1 LGFELTYYLYRL
13 AGFLVP
19 LVPLRLGYSV
29 AASLGR
35 LFYWLSRGARAGVRD
50 NVTHVL
56 GEDASA
62 AEVERV
68 TRETFRY
75 IALNY
80 YDLFRV
86 PTLSPAQIERVV
98 KVEGWQNVE
107 RALAAGKGLI
117 MVSVHF
123 GNIEIVLHILLFR
136 GIPVTIPV
144 ERVQPESL
152 FEYICRVRSSKGLR
166 LIPIDG
172 PLLELFRALK
182 RGGIAGLAADRDIT
196 RSGVMV
202 DFFGTPA
209 RLPDGHV
216 QLALRTGVPI
226 VMGFSQRL
234 PDNTFVARFEPPL
247 ELENT
252 GDREHDVRVGLEKL
266 VAIMERYIARHPE
279 QWAITVPIWQSGQG

>member
-1 LGFELTYYLYRL
+1 LIYYLYRL

-29 AASLGR
+29 AARLGG
-35 LFYWLSRGARAGVRD
+35 LFYRLSPGARANVRD
-50 NVTHVL
+50 NVTHIL
-56 GEDASA
+56 GEGANA

-86 PTLSPAQIERVV
+86 PTLSPAEIERVV
-98 KVEGWQNVE
+98 KVDGWENVE
-107 RALAAGKGLI
+107 KALAAGKGLI
-117 MVSVHF
+117 MVSAHF

-136 GIPVTIPV
+136 GVPVTIPV
-144 ERVQPESL
+144 ERVQPEIL
-152 FEYICRVRSSKGLR
+152 FQYICRVRTSKGLR

-172 PLLELFRALK
+172 PILELFRALR
-182 RGGIAGLAADRDIT
+182 RGEIAGLAADRDIT
-196 RSGVMV
+196 QSGVMV

-216 QLALRTGVPI
+216 QLALRTRAPI

-234 PDNTFVARFEPPL
+234 PDNTFVARFEPSL
-247 ELENT
+247 ELEST
-252 GDREHDVRVGLEKL
+252 GDHERDVRAGLEK
-266 VAIMERYIARHPE
+266 VIAIMERYISQHPE
-279 QWAITVPIWQSGQG
+279 QWAITAPIWRSGQG

>member
-1 LGFELTYYLYRL
+1 MIYYWYRL

-19 LVPLRLGYSV
+19 LIPLRLGYPV
-29 AASLGR
+29 AARLGG
-35 LFYWLSRGARAGVRD
+35 LFYRLSSSARANVRD
-50 NVTHVL
+50 NVMHVL
-56 GEDASA
+56 GESASA

-86 PTLSPAQIERVV
+86 PTLSSAQIERDVR
-98 KVEGWQNVE
+98 VEGWENVE
-107 RALAAGKGLI
+107 RALAPGKGLI
-117 MVSVHF
+117 MVSAHF

-144 ERVQPESL
+144 ERVQPEVL
-152 FEYICRVRSSKGLR
+152 FQYICRVRTSKGLC

-172 PLLELFRALK
+172 PLLELFRALR
-182 RGGIAGLAADRDIT
+182 RGEIAGLAADRDIT
-196 RSGVMV
+196 QSGVRV
-202 DFFGTPA
+202 DFFGVPA
-209 RLPDGHV
+209 HLPDGHV
-216 QLALRTGVPI
+216 QLALRTGAPI

-234 PDNTFVARFEPPL
+234 PDNTFVARFEPSL

-252 GDREHDVRVGLEKL
+252 GDRERDVRAGLERV
-266 VAIMERYIARHPE
+266 VAIMERYITQHPE
-279 QWAITVPIWQSGQG
+279 QWAITVPIWRSGPG

>member
-1 LGFELTYYLYRL
+1 MELIYYLYRL

-19 LVPLRLGYSV
+19 LIPPGLGYSV
-29 AASLGR
+29 AARLGR
-35 LFYWLSRGARAGVRD
+35 LFYQLSPGARANVRD
-50 NVTHVL
+50 NVRHVL
-56 GEDASA
+56 GEGASA
-62 AEVERV
+62 AEVEKV

-86 PTLSPAQIERVV
+86 PTLSPAQIERDV

-107 RALAAGKGLI
+107 AALAAGRGLT
-117 MVSVHF
+117 MVSAHF

-144 ERVQPESL
+144 EHVQPEAL
-152 FEYICRVRSSKGLR
+152 FQYICRLRTSKGLR

-172 PLLELFRALK
+172 PLLELFRALR
-182 RGGIAGLAADRDIT
+182 RGEIVGLAADRDIT
-196 RSGVMV
+196 QSGVMV
-202 DFFGTPA
+202 DFFGAPA

-216 QLALRTGVPI
+216 QLALRTGAPI

-234 PDNTFVARFEPPL
+234 PDNTFIARFEPPL
-247 ELENT
+247 QLENT
-252 GDREHDVRVGLEKL
+252 GDHERDARAGLEK
-266 VAIMERYIARHPE
+266 VIAIMERYIARHPE
-279 QWAITVPIWQSGQG
+279 QWTITVPIWQSGQG

>member
-1 LGFELTYYLYRL
+1 MIYYLYRL

-19 LVPLRLGYSV
+19 LVPLRLGYWVV
-29 AASLGR
+29 ARLGG
-35 LFYWLSRGARAGVRD
+35 LFYQLSLEARANVRD

-80 YDLFRV
+80 YDLLRV
-86 PTLSPAQIERVV
+86 PALTPAEIERVV
-98 KVEGWQNVE
+98 RVEGWGNVE

-117 MVSVHF
+117 MVSAHF

-136 GIPVTIPV
+136 GISVTIPV
-144 ERVQPESL
+144 ERVQPEIL
-152 FEYICRVRSSKGLR
+152 FQYICRVRTSKGLR

-172 PLLELFRALK
+172 PLLELFRALR
-182 RGGIAGLAADRDIT
+182 RGEIAGLAADRDIT
-196 RSGVMV
+196 RSGLMV
-202 DFFGTPA
+202 DFFGAPA

-216 QLALRTGVPI
+216 QLALRTGTPI

-234 PDNTFVARFEPPL
+234 PDNTFAARFEPPL

-252 GDREHDVRVGLEKL
+252 GDRERDIRVGLEKV

-279 QWAITVPIWQSGQG
+279 QWAIVVPIWQSGQG

>member
-1 LGFELTYYLYRL
+1 LIYYLYRL
-13 AGFLVP
+13 AGFLLP
-19 LVPLRLGYSV
+19 LIPLRLGYLV
-29 AASLGR
+29 AARLGG
-35 LFYWLSRGARAGVRD
+35 LFYRLSPSARASVRD

-56 GEDASA
+56 GEGASA

-86 PTLSPAQIERVV
+86 PTLSPAQIERDVR
-98 KVEGWQNVE
+98 VEGWENVE

-117 MVSVHF
+117 MVSAHF
-123 GNIEIVLHILLFR
+123 GNIEVVLHILLFR

-144 ERVQPESL
+144 ERVQPEAL
-152 FEYICRVRSSKGLR
+152 FQYICRVRTSKGLR

-172 PLLELFRALK
+172 PLLELFRALR
-182 RGGIAGLAADRDIT
+182 RGEIAGLAADRDIT
-196 RSGVMV
+196 QSGVIV
-202 DFFGTPA
+202 DFFGAPA

-216 QLALRTGVPI
+216 QLALRTGTPI
-226 VMGFSQRL
+226 VMGFSERL
-234 PDNTFVARFEPPL
+234 PDNTFIARFEPPL

-252 GDREHDVRVGLEKL
+252 GDRERDVRAGLEKI
-266 VAIMERYIARHPE
+266 VAVMERYLARHPE
-279 QWAITVPIWQSGQG
+279 QWTITVPIWRSGQG

>member
-1 LGFELTYYLYRL
+1 MIYYLYRL

-19 LVPLRLGYSV
+19 LIPLRLGYAV
-29 AASLGR
+29 AARLGK
-35 LFYWLSRGARAGVRD
+35 LFYRLSPGIRANVRD
-50 NVTHVL
+50 NVMHIL
-56 GEDASA
+56 GESASA

-68 TRETFRY
+68 TRDTFRY

-86 PTLSPAQIERVV
+86 PILSPAEVERVV
-98 KVEGWQNVE
+98 RVEGWDNVE

-117 MVSVHF
+117 MVSAHF

-144 ERVQPESL
+144 ERVQPEAL
-152 FEYICRVRSSKGLR
+152 FQYICRVRTSKGLH
-166 LIPIDG
+166 LIPIGG

-182 RGGIAGLAADRDIT
+182 RGEIAGLAADRDIT
-196 RSGVMV
+196 QSGVMV
-202 DFFGTPA
+202 DFFGAPA

-247 ELENT
+247 ELENS
-252 GDREHDVRVGLEKL
+252 GNREYDVRTGLEK
-266 VAIMERYIARHPE
+266 VIAIMKRYIAQHPE
-279 QWAITVPIWQSGQG
+279 QWTITVPIWRSGQG

>member
-1 LGFELTYYLYRL
+1 MIYYLYRL

-19 LVPLRLGYSV
+19 LTPLRLGYSV
-29 AASLGR
+29 AARLGR
-35 LFYWLSRGARAGVRD
+35 LFYRLSPSTRANVRD

-56 GEDASA
+56 GEGASA

-68 TRETFRY
+68 TCETFRY

-80 YDLFRV
+80 YDLLRV
-86 PTLSPAQIERVV
+86 PTLNPAEVERVV
-98 KVEGWQNVE
+98 RVEAWENVE

-117 MVSVHF
+117 MVSAHF
-123 GNIEIVLHILLFR
+123 GNIEVVLHILLFR

-144 ERVQPESL
+144 ERVHPKVL
-152 FEYICRVRSSKGLR
+152 FQYICRVRTSKGLR

-172 PLLELFRALK
+172 PLLELFRALR
-182 RGGIAGLAADRDIT
+182 RGEIAGLAADRDIT
-196 RSGVMV
+196 QSGVII
-202 DFFGTPA
+202 DFFGAPA
-209 RLPDGHV
+209 RLPAGHV
-216 QLALRTGVPI
+216 QLALRTGAPI

-252 GDREHDVRVGLEKL
+252 GDRERDARAGLEKV
-266 VAIMERYIARHPE
+266 VATMERYIAQHPE
-279 QWAITVPIWQSGQG
+279 QWAIVVPIWRSG

>member
-1 LGFELTYYLYRL
+1 MYYLYRL

-19 LVPLRLGYSV
+19 LIPLRFGYSV
-29 AASLGR
+29 ASRLGG
-35 LFYWLSRGARAGVRD
+35 LFYRLSPGTRANVRD

-56 GEDASA
+56 GEGASA

-68 TRETFRY
+68 TRDAFRY

-80 YDLFRV
+80 YDLLRV
-86 PTLSPAQIERVV
+86 PTLNPTRIERVV
-98 KVEGWQNVE
+98 RVEGWENVE

-117 MVSVHF
+117 MVSAHF
-123 GNIEIVLHILLFR
+123 GNIEIVIHILLFR

-144 ERVQPESL
+144 ERVQPEVL
-152 FEYICRVRSSKGLR
+152 FQYICRVRTSKGLR

-172 PLLELFRALK
+172 PLLELFRALR
-182 RGGIAGLAADRDIT
+182 RGEIAGLAADRDIT
-196 RSGVMV
+196 QSGLIV
-202 DFFGTPA
+202 DFFGAPA

-234 PDNTFVARFEPPL
+234 LDNTFVARFEPPL

-252 GDREHDVRVGLEKL
+252 GDRERDVRVGLEKV
-266 VAIMERYIARHPE
+266 VAIMERHIDECPE
-279 QWAITVPIWQSGQG
+279 QWYVTQRIWGTTGV

>member
-1 LGFELTYYLYRL
+1 MIYYLYRL
-13 AGFLVP
+13 AGFLLP
-19 LVPLRLGYSV
+19 LIPLRLGYLV
-29 AASLGR
+29 AARLGGLSYR
-35 LFYWLSRGARAGVRD
+35 LSPSARASVRD

-56 GEDASA
+56 GEGASA
-62 AEVERV
+62 AEVERA

-86 PTLSPAQIERVV
+86 PTLSPAQIERDVR
-98 KVEGWQNVE
+98 VEGWENVE
-107 RALAAGKGLI
+107 RALAAGRGLI
-117 MVSVHF
+117 MISAHF

-144 ERVQPESL
+144 ERVQPEAL
-152 FEYICRVRSSKGLR
+152 FQYICRVRTSKGLR

-172 PLLELFRALK
+172 PLLGLFRALR
-182 RGGIAGLAADRDIT
+182 RGEIAGLAADRDIT
-196 RSGVMV
+196 QSGVIV
-202 DFFGTPA
+202 DFFGAPA

-234 PDNTFVARFEPPL
+234 PDNTFIARFEPPL
-247 ELENT
+247 EIENT
-252 GDREHDVRVGLEKL
+252 GDRERDVRAGLEKI
-266 VAIMERYIARHPE
+266 VAVMERYLAQHPE
-279 QWAITVPIWQSGQG
+279 QWTITVPIWRSGQG

>member
-19 LVPLRLGYSV
+19 LVPLRLGYWV

-35 LFYWLSRGARAGVRD
+35 LFYWLSLGARANVRD

-144 ERVQPESL
+144 ERVQPEVL
-152 FEYICRVRSSKGLR
+152 FQYICRVRTSKGLR

-172 PLLELFRALK
+172 PLLELFRALR
-182 RGGIAGLAADRDIT
+182 RGEIAGLAADRDIT
-196 RSGVMV
+196 QSGVMV
-202 DFFGTPA
+202 DFFGTHA

-216 QLALRTGVPI
+216 QLALRTGIPI

-234 PDNTFVARFEPPL
+234 PDNNFVARFEPPL

-252 GDREHDVRVGLEKL
+252 DDREHDVRVGLQKV

>member
-1 LGFELTYYLYRL
+1 VGFKLIYYLYRL

-29 AASLGR
+29 AARLGG
-35 LFYWLSRGARAGVRD
+35 LFYRLSPGARANVRD
-50 NVTHVL
+50 NVTHIL
-56 GEDASA
+56 GEGANA
-62 AEVERV
+62 AEVARV

-86 PTLSPAQIERVV
+86 PTLSPAEIERVV
-98 KVEGWQNVE
+98 KVNGWENVE
-107 RALAAGKGLI
+107 KALAAGKGLI
-117 MVSVHF
+117 MVSAHF

-136 GIPVTIPV
+136 GVPVTIPV
-144 ERVQPESL
+144 ERVQPEIL
-152 FEYICRVRSSKGLR
+152 FQYICRVRTSKGLR

-172 PLLELFRALK
+172 PLLELFRALR
-182 RGGIAGLAADRDIT
+182 RGEIAGLAADRDIT
-196 RSGVMV
+196 QSGVMV

-209 RLPDGHV
+209 RVPDGHV
-216 QLALRTGVPI
+216 QLALRTRAPI

-252 GDREHDVRVGLEKL
+252 GDHERDVRAGLEK
-266 VAIMERYIARHPE
+266 VIAIMERYIAQHPE
-279 QWAITVPIWQSGQG
+279 QWAITAPIWRSGQG

>member
-1 LGFELTYYLYRL
+1 MIYYLYRL

-19 LVPLRLGYSV
+19 LIPPRLGYLV
-29 AASLGR
+29 AAGLGG
-35 LFYWLSRGARAGVRD
+35 LFYRLSPGDRANVRA

-56 GEDASA
+56 GEGASA

-68 TRETFRY
+68 THETFRY

-86 PTLSPAQIERVV
+86 PTLSPAQIERDVR
-98 KVEGWQNVE
+98 VEGWEHVE
-107 RALAAGKGLI
+107 SALAAGKGLI
-117 MVSVHF
+117 MVSAHF

-144 ERVQPESL
+144 ERVQPEIL
-152 FEYICRVRSSKGLR
+152 FQYICRVRTSKGLR

-172 PLLELFRALK
+172 PLLELFRALR
-182 RGGIAGLAADRDIT
+182 RGEIAGLAADRDIT
-196 RSGVMV
+196 QSGVMV
-202 DFFGTPA
+202 DFFGSPA
-209 RLPDGHV
+209 RLSNGHV
-216 QLALRTGVPI
+216 QLALRTGTPI

-247 ELENT
+247 EFENT
-252 GDREHDVRVGLEKL
+252 GDRERDVRAGLEKV
-266 VAIMERYIARHPE
+266 VAIMERYIAQHPE
-279 QWAITVPIWQSGQG
+279 QWTITVPIWQSGQG

>member
-1 LGFELTYYLYRL
+1 MGFQLIYHLYRL
-13 AGFLVP
+13 AGFFVP
-19 LVPLRLGYSV
+19 LVPLRLGYL
-29 AASLGR
+29 AAFRLGR
-35 LFYWLSRGARAGVRD
+35 LFYRLSPGTRANVRD
-50 NVTHVL
+50 NVIHVL
-56 GEDASA
+56 GEGASA

-80 YDLFRV
+80 YDILRV
-86 PTLSPAQIERVV
+86 PTLSPAEVERVV
-98 KVEGWQNVE
+98 RVEGWENVE

-117 MVSVHF
+117 MVSAHF

-144 ERVQPESL
+144 ERVQPEIL
-152 FEYICRVRSSKGLR
+152 FQYICRVRTSKGLR

-172 PLLELFRALK
+172 PLLELFRALR
-182 RGGIAGLAADRDIT
+182 RGEIAGLAADRDIT
-196 RSGVMV
+196 HSGVMV

-209 RLPDGHV
+209 RLPAGHV
-216 QLALRTGVPI
+216 QLALRTGAPI

-252 GDREHDVRVGLEKL
+252 GDRERDVRTGLET
-266 VAIMERYIARHPE
+266 VVSIMERYIAQHPE
-279 QWAITVPIWQSGQG
+279 QWAVMVPIWQSGQG